1 MSSVLLSLLENDK
14 EKLVKIVIYL
24 QQQNLFSSLTSI
36 QLERL
41 EGIYVYIFIYM
52 YKCIC

>member
-14 EKLVKIVIYL
+14 EKLVKIVIYM
-24 QQQNLFSSLTSI
+24 QQQNLFSALTST

-41 EGIYVYIFIYM
+41 EGIYMYM
-52 YKCIC
+52 YMYT